1 MSLGFGGEVTEFY
14 HRFRRGYPPAVFGIL
29 TEVFGLSAADVVL
42 DLGCGTGQ
50 LARPIA
56 AGVRAVLGMDPE
68 PDMLVRA
75 RRAALDENIRNV
87 TWLLGGDTDVPAL
100 GTLLGDDRL
109 GVTTIGQALHWMEPA
124 PLFRALRSLSRPGGG
139 VAVVTN
145 GEPLWL
151 QDSPWSRALRE
162 VLESWLGR
170 RLTRTCGTDEASHAR
185 YRAELVKAGYRVD
198 VRTVEYTG
206 HLDVD
211 DVVGGVFSAMSV
223 DRLPAPEL
231 RAEFADRVREALT
244 PHAPFV
250 ESVRVRL
257 LTGRVP
263 R

>member
-14 HRFRRGYPPAVFGIL
+14 HRYRRGYPPAVFDAL

-56 AGVRAVLGMDPE
+56 ARVRAVLGMDPE

-75 RRAALDENIRNV
+75 RRAALDEDVRNV
-87 TWLLGGDTDVPAL
+87 TWLLGGDADVPAL
-100 GTLLGDDRL
+100 GALLGGDRL
-109 GVTTIGQALHWMEPA
+109 GVTTIGQALHWMESA
-124 PLFRALRSLSRPGGG
+124 PLFRALWPLSRPGGG

-151 QDSPWSRALRE
+151 QATPWSRALRD
-162 VLESWLGR
+162 VLEGWLGT
-170 RLTRTCGTDEASHAR
+170 RLTRTCGTDEVSRER
-185 YRAELVKAGYRVD
+185 YRAELAAAGYQVD
-198 VRTVEYTG
+198 VRTIEYAG
-206 HLDVD
+206 DLDVD
-211 DVVGGVFSAMSV
+211 TIVGGVFSAMSV
-223 DRLPAPEL
+223 DRLPAPER
-231 RAEFADRVREALT
+231 RAEFAARVREALA
-244 PHAPFV
+244 PHMPFV